1 MERFR
6 ELKSE
11 LTVRSFKG
19 DNRPFDMTDESKRKL
34 IETVMRANPQLFF
47 KWETVEDYMDCFKEC
62 PEWRN
67 IWSERELDMLLWCE
81 FPWWEYGGVNPY
93 SQMDY
98 DDWITLNKEAEEE
111 FINEMIEKGIYEKK

>member
-19 DNRPFDMTDESKRKL
+19 DNRPFDMTD
-34 IETVMRANPQLFF
+34 
-47 KWETVEDYMDCFKEC
+47 EDYMDCFKEC